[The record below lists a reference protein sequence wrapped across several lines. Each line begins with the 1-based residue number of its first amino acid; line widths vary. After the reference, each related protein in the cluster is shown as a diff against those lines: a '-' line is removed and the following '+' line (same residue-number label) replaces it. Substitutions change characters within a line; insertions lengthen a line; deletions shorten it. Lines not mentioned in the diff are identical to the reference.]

1 MICCTL
7 FIALLGLICTALHK
21 LGLRPASPLA
31 WRPDTPTPASFSWAA
46 RARSLRYAGRGLICA
61 LREEHNARLHLA
73 AAVMVA
79 ALGLGLRF
87 TPAEWAR
94 TLFAVALVFIAELLN
109 TALEH
114 LCDVISPDPNPSI
127 GKAKDVAAAAVLIA
141 ALTACAVL
149 ATILLPRLLPA
160 ASPICGG

>member
-7 FIALLGLICTALHK
+7 IIALLGLIGALFHR
-21 LGLRPASPLA
+21 LGLRPASALA
-31 WRPDTPTPASFSWAA
+31 WRPDTPAPARFSWTA
-46 RARSLRYAGRGLICA
+46 RARSFRYAGRGLFCA

-73 AAVMVA
+73 AAVLVT
-79 ALGLGLRF
+79 ALGLGLQF
-87 TPAEWAR
+87 SAAEWAW

-114 LCDVISPDPNPSI
+114 LCDVISPGPNPAI

-149 ATILLPRLLPA
+149 ATILLPRLLPTA
-160 ASPICGG
+160 NAICGG

>member
-7 FIALLGLICTALHK
+7 FIALLGLIGTALHK

-31 WRPDTPTPASFSWAA
+31 WRPEAAAPVRFSWTA
-46 RARSLRYAGRGLICA
+46 RARSFRYAGRGLATA

-73 AAVMVA
+73 AAVLMT
-79 ALGLGLRF
+79 ALGLGLHF
-87 TPAEWAR
+87 TAAEWAR

-114 LCDVISPDPNPSI
+114 LCDVISPAENPTI

-160 ASPICGG
+160 ANAICGG

>member
-7 FIALLGLICTALHK
+7 IIALLGLTGTLLHR
-21 LGLRPASPLA
+21 LGLRPTSPLA
-31 WRPDTPTPASFSWAA
+31 WRPDTPVPARFSWPA

-73 AAVMVA
+73 AAVLVA
-79 ALGLGLRF
+79 ALGLGLQF
-87 TPAEWAR
+87 TAAEWAR

-114 LCDVISPDPNPSI
+114 LCNVISPGSNPSI
-127 GKAKDVAAAAVLIA
+127 GKAKDIAAAAVLIA

-149 ATILLPRLLPA
+149 ATILLPRLLAA

>member
-7 FIALLGLICTALHK
+7 IIALLGLIGTALHK

-31 WRPDTPTPASFSWAA
+31 WRPDNPKPARFAWTA
-46 RARSLRYAGRGLICA
+46 RARSFHYAGRGLICA

-73 AAVMVA
+73 AAILVT
-79 ALGLGLRF
+79 ALGLGLQF
-87 TPAEWAR
+87 SAAEWAR
-94 TLFAVALVFIAELLN
+94 TLFAVALVFIAEMLN

-114 LCDVISPDPNPSI
+114 LCDVISPGPNPSI
-127 GKAKDVAAAAVLIA
+127 GKAKDIAAAAVLIA
-141 ALTACAVL
+141 ALAACAVL

-160 ASPICGG
+160 ANAICGG

>member
-7 FIALLGLICTALHK
+7 FVALLGLLGTLLHK
-21 LGLRPASPLA
+21 LGLRPASALA
-31 WRPDTPTPASFSWAA
+31 WRPDTPAPVRFSWAA
-46 RARSLRYAGRGLICA
+46 RARSFRYAGRGLICT

-73 AAVMVA
+73 AAVLVT
-79 ALGLGLRF
+79 ALGLGLQF
-87 TPAEWAR
+87 SAAEWAR
-94 TLFAVALVFIAELLN
+94 TLFAVALVFITELLN

-114 LCDVISPDPNPSI
+114 LCDVISPGANPAI
-127 GKAKDVAAAAVLIA
+127 GKAKDAAASAVLIA

-160 ASPICGG
+160 ASGLCGG